1 MARYAGFNSEL
12 KVGTQQTH
20 YATILTDAPGGLT
33 GAGNGAF
40 TVTAAA
46 GLAGSPLATDVALAL
61 SDKGADIARKAAIAL
76 NAVAAIQAFCV
87 FYAVGNLLYLRTVE
101 ATADDATVEIAYAD
115 NGCAGLTD
123 DPTGTPGV
131 TGVAEVEVAGVKS
144 ISGPGLSV
152 DTEDVT
158 THDQTTSFEEHVATI
173 IRSGEVT
180 LDIVYDPAAATHDAS
195 TGLVYRLE
203 DKIYSFFKLIFSDAA
218 TTEWEFSGYV
228 TGFEPGAPVDG
239 GLTAAV
245 KVKITGQPLL
255 A

>member
-1 MARYAGFNSEL
+1 MAKYAAFDAEL
-12 KVGTQQTH
+12 WIGTQQTH
-20 YATILTDAPGGLT
+20 YATIAIDDPGGLT

-61 SDKGADIARKAAIAL
+61 NDLPAEIARKAAIAL
-76 NAVAAIQAFCV
+76 NAVPEIAAFCV

-101 ATADDATVEIAYAD
+101 ATLDDATVEIAFAD

-123 DPTGTPGV
+123 DASGTPGA
-131 TGVAEVEVAGVKS
+131 TGVAEVEVAGVTN
-144 ISGPGLSV
+144 ISGPGLGV

-158 THDQTTSFEEHVATI
+158 THDQATSWEENVATI
-173 IRSGEVT
+173 IRSGEVS
-180 LDIVYDPAAATHDAS
+180 LDIVYDPANATHDAS

-203 DKIYSFFKLIFSDAA
+203 DKIYSFFKLIFVDD
-218 TTEWEFSGYV
+218 TEWEFSGYV
-228 TGFEPGAPVDG
+228 TGFEPSGPVGGA
-239 GLTAAV
+239 LTATV
-245 KVKITGQPLL
+245 KAKITGQPLL